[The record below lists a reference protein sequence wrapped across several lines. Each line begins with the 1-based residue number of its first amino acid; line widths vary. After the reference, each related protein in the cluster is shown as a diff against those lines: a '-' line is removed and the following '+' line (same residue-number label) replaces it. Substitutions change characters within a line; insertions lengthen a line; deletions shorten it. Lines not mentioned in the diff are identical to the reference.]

1 VALLG
6 GEKFLMVLP
15 VLAAHACACFKQNS
29 TSLPL
34 GPQVMVIST
43 AVALKL
49 ANKPLINNRGK
60 NFIA

>member
-1 VALLG
+1 
-6 GEKFLMVLP
+6 MVLP